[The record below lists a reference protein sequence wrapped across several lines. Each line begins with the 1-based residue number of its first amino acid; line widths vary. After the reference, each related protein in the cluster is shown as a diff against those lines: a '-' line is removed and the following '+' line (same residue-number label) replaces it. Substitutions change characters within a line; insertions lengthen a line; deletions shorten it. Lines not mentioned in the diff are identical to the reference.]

1 MKKTILLARTF
12 GAVLI
17 ALSLLTPSAFAQT
30 ATTATTLSTA
40 IADSAT
46 TTVVVA
52 SATNVDAGGMLYV
65 DREALD
71 VISVNS
77 TTVRVRRGSLGT
89 RAASHVIN
97 TVVYVAAKAQK
108 AGVFT
113 TWRSGS
119 CTAAAQGFLPQI
131 DASSGGI
138 YDCPSAVGQW
148 VNLRNQVIVTCRA
161 LLIADMI
168 DQSCFT
174 ADRAYL
180 LVKITEVHTTAE
192 SGGTLTLIP
201 KRQVGTQAAASGDTL
216 TAAAIDMV
224 GAGAVAQT
232 VKTPALT
239 ATPTLLKISTGDRLG
254 LDFTDDVAG
263 ELAGV
268 TVTFYLVI
276 L

>member
-1 MKKTILLARTF
+1 MKKHLFRTF
-12 GAVLI
+12 AAALI
-17 ALSLLTPSAFAQT
+17 ALLTLTASVSAQT
-30 ATTATTLSTA
+30 ATTATTLSSA

-46 TTVVVA
+46 TTVIVA
-52 SATNVDAGGMLYV
+52 SATNVDTGGVLYV
-65 DREALD
+65 DREAFD
-71 VISVNS
+71 VLSVNS
-77 TTVRVRRGSLGT
+77 TTVRVRRGAFGT
-89 RAASHVIN
+89 VAAAHAVNS
-97 TVVYVAAKAQK
+97 VVYVAAKAQK
-108 AGVFT
+108 TGVFT
-113 TWRSGS
+113 AFRSGACS
-119 CTAAAQGFLPQI
+119 AAAQAFLPQI
-131 DASSGGI
+131 DVSTGAI

-148 VNLRNQVIVTCRA
+148 VNLRNQVVVTCRA
-161 LLIADMI
+161 LLIADQI

-192 SGGTLTLIP
+192 AGGTLTLIP
-201 KRQVGTQAAASGDTL
+201 RRQVGTQAPASGDAL

-239 ATPTLLKISTGDRLG
+239 ATPTLLKLSTGDRLG

-268 TVTFYLVI
+268 VVTFYLVV